1 MIFSLKSTF
10 MSWVMRKRIHQ
21 IELFMKYPHDIQNEL
36 LFNLLQTAKETEWGL
51 KYDFE
56 NIKTYEEFKKRIPI
70 SDYNDLRD
78 DIERLR
84 KGENNILWPSPSKW
98 FAKSSGTS
106 GSKSKYIPVT
116 QESLIDC
123 HFKGGK
129 DMLSMYCENYPD
141 TTIFNGKSVI
151 MGGSHEPSLSK
162 QTKDGDMSAIIVEN
176 LPFWV
181 NVHQTPNKE
190 IRLMNDFEEKIKQ
203 MAKITSKEDVTNISG
218 VPSWI
223 LVLFDQI
230 LQETGAKNM
239 QEVWPNMQLY
249 MHGGINFD
257 PYREQFKQHFPKP
270 INYLETYN
278 ASEGFFG
285 IQDQKNSDEMLL
297 MLDYGIFYEFIP
309 MDDFSYQNAIPIWK
323 VQKDKNYALII
334 STNAGLWRYLIG
346 DTITFTSTSPYRI
359 KITGRTTQFI
369 NAFGEELIVENANQA
384 LKISCKLTNSI
395 IKEFTVAP
403 IFMNKGEKG
412 AHEWFI
418 EFEKE
423 PTNKKEFLH
432 ILDENI
438 KKLNSDYEAKR
449 NKNLALEPPIL
460 NVVPTGYFYNWMKEN
475 NRLGR
480 QFKIARLHNNREFVD
495 SMFKNQTLSL
505 KSYKFN

>member
-21 IELFMKYPHDIQNEL
+21 IELFIKFPHDVQNEILFKL
-36 LFNLLQTAKETEWGL
+36 LNTAQKTEWGI

-56 NIKTYEEFKKRIPI
+56 SIKTYQDFKNRIPI
-70 SDYNDLRD
+70 SNYD
-78 DIERLR
+78 DIAGDILRLR
-84 KGENNILWPSPSKW
+84 KGEENILWPSQSKW

-116 QESLIDC
+116 QESLMDC

-129 DMLSMYCENYPD
+129 DMLSMYCENYPN

-151 MGGSHEPSLSK
+151 MGGSHEPSLSQ

-181 NVHQTPNKE
+181 NIHQTPNKE
-190 IRLMNDFEEKIKQ
+190 IRLMNDFEKKIKQ
-203 MAKITSKEDVTNISG
+203 MAIITAKEDVTNISG

-223 LVLFDQI
+223 LVLFQEI
-230 LQETGAKNM
+230 LKNTGAKNM

-257 PYREQFKQHFPKP
+257 PYREQFNKQFPKP

-297 MLDYGIFYEFIP
+297 MLDYGIFYEFIA
-309 MDDFSYQNAIPIWK
+309 MDDFSNENAIPLWQ
-323 VQKDKNYALII
+323 VQKNKNYALII
-334 STNAGLWRYLIG
+334 TTNAGLWRYLIG
-346 DTITFTSTSPYRI
+346 DTVTFTSTSPYRI

-384 LKISCKLTNSI
+384 LKISCEKTNSI
-395 IKEFTVAP
+395 IKEYTAAP
-403 IFMNKGEKG
+403 VFMDKGKKG

-423 PTNKKEFLH
+423 PINKIEFLS
-432 ILDENI
+432 ILDENL
-438 KKLNSDYEAKR
+438 KNLNSDYEAKR
-449 NKNLALEPPIL
+449 NKNLALEAPIL
-460 NVVPTGYFYNWMKEN
+460 NVVNQGYFYNWMKKN

-480 QFKIARLHNNREFVD
+480 QFKVARLNNNRELVE
-495 SMFKNQTLSL
+495 SMFKNESLSL
-505 KSYKFN
+505 KSYKLN

>member
-21 IELFMKYPHDIQNEL
+21 IELFIKYPHDIQNEL
-36 LFNLLQTAKETEWGL
+36 LFNLLQTAKKTEWGI
-51 KYDFE
+51 KYGFE
-56 NIKTYEEFKKRIPI
+56 KIKTYEEFKKRVPI
-70 SDYNDLRD
+70 SDYNDLRH
-78 DIERLR
+78 DIDRLR

-98 FAKSSGTS
+98 FAKSSGTT

-129 DMLSMYCENYPD
+129 DMLSMYCENYPN

-162 QTKDGDMSAIIVEN
+162 KTQDGDMSAIIVEN

-203 MAKITSKEDVTNISG
+203 MAKIISNENVTNISG

-223 LVLFDQI
+223 LVLFTQI
-230 LQETGAKNM
+230 LKETGAKNM

-249 MHGGINFD
+249 MHGGINFE

-309 MDDFSYQNAIPIWK
+309 MDDFPNQNAIPIWE
-323 VQKDKNYALII
+323 VEKDKNYALVI

-346 DTITFTSTSPYRI
+346 DTITFTNTSPYRI

-384 LKISCKLTNSI
+384 LKVSCELTDSI

-403 IFMNKGEKG
+403 IFMNQGKKG

-423 PTNKKEFLH
+423 PNDKIEFLQ

-460 NVVPTGYFYNWMKEN
+460 NMVPPGYFYNWMKKN

-480 QFKIARLHNNREFVD
+480 QFKVARLNNNRKFVD

-505 KSYKFN
+505 KSYKFD